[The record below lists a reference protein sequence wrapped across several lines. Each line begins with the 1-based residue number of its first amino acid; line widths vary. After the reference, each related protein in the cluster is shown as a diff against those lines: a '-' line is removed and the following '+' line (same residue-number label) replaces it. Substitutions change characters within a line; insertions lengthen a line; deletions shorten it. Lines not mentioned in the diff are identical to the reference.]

1 MREGK
6 RGGSLSARG
15 TWETVHGTAAFHQNL
30 GVDLTLTEHRSTD
43 RLIPNLVP
51 SCLRTCY
58 HSAEGAPIVKD
69 CGPLELIMSEKSL
82 AHTSC

>member
-15 TWETVHGTAAFHQNL
+15 TWETVHGTAAFRQNL

-43 RLIPNLVP
+43 RLIPNRHRSQL
-51 SCLRTCY
+51 SQDLLAFRRGRADCQRLRTF
-58 HSAEGAPIVKD
+58 GINNV
-69 CGPLELIMSEKSL
+69 
-82 AHTSC
+82 